1 MRGFH
6 LRLTIPRYHSGMA
19 INVLVLSVLQ
29 QMRPHLAAGA
39 KICCLG
45 YPDVMVSTVQAQQHL
60 GAETAARLQ
69 YRADSDAILNWH
81 GMKPHLDRVIDAQ
94 SLFDAM
100 GLELTVVDLVAS
112 RGGERILDLNGPL
125 EADLAG
131 GFDIVLDAGTMEHCF
146 NVGQAVRNILDMA
159 KVVGFIIHQNPM
171 TMINHGFFNFSPT
184 FYHDFY
190 GHNGHQLMAPICG
203 VAASG
208 IEVESRKLNHIKRDS
223 VPESMTMIVAVARK
237 QHARPA
243 IWPMQSKYLNSPTL
257 KS

>member
-1 MRGFH
+1 
-6 LRLTIPRYHSGMA
+6 MA

-29 QMRPHLAAGA
+29 QIRPHLAAGA

-45 YPDVMVSTVQAQQHL
+45 YPDVMVSTEQAQQHL
-60 GAETAARLQ
+60 GAETAARLR

-81 GMKPHLDRVIDAQ
+81 RLKPYLDRVIDAQ

-125 EADLAG
+125 DADLVG

-159 KVVGFIIHQNPM
+159 KVGGFIIHQNPM

-190 GHNGHQLMAPICG
+190 GQNGHQLVAPICG
-203 VAASG
+203 VATNG
-208 IEVESRKLNHIKRDS
+208 IEVDSRKLDHIKRAS
-223 VPESMTMIVAVARK
+223 VPDSMTMIVAVARK

-243 IWPMQSKYLNSPTL
+243 TWPMQSKYLINPTL